1 MLASFNT
8 IGGINTNPTNTCNDM
23 TRCTPNTIVANSTAV
38 KTRRTIPT
46 TAVRRSFP
54 TGSKSLRYLV
64 GRNPVGALE
73 SAQLRA
79 LASRDDNRRRHGQ
92 NEPRADIVNSRS
104 PTGGGGVIR
113 VHLANSRE
121 PMCGAMLDKALRPR

>member
-1 MLASFNT
+1 MHAQHDRRELNR
-8 IGGINTNPTNTCNDM
+8 GQDEKNDSDHC
-23 TRCTPNTIVANSTAV
+23 RQALVPDRV
-38 KTRRTIPT
+38 
-46 TAVRRSFP
+46 
-54 TGSKSLRYLV
+54 KSLRYLV